1 MNKPLF
7 KLIYEEYLD
16 RNNKITGSW
25 SVYVNYM
32 GGDILLYNTFSE
44 EWAKIA
50 LKRLKDNWDSYVSC
64 FINDEDVPVMFERDD
79 AIYKM
84 EYVFPEQSCVVGLP
98 IEGNTHYAEYCP
110 QGQKFDYIHDTIFF
124 YKQGTCLVKAN
135 QLFMDGQLLLNCT
148 QLKQVCD
155 SIGQNFNALD
165 YDANKL
171 IQYIKN
177 TYSNVKCYVCGG
189 YSSYNIGGE

>member
-98 IEGNTHYAEYCP
+98 IEGNIHYAEYCP

-124 YKQGTCLVKAN
+124 YKQGTCLVKGN

-155 SIGQNFNALD
+155 NIGQNFSALD
-165 YDANKL
+165 YDADKL

-177 TYSNVKCYVCGG
+177 TYSGAKCYVCGG

>member
-32 GGDILLYNTFSE
+32 GEDILLYNTFSE

-98 IEGNTHYAEYCP
+98 IEGNIHYAEYCP

>member
-98 IEGNTHYAEYCP
+98 IEGNIHYAEYCP
-110 QGQKFDYIHDTIFF
+110 QGQKFDYIQDIIFF
-124 YKQGTCLVKAN
+124 YKQGTCLVKGN

>member
-16 RNNKITGSW
+16 RKNKITGSW
-25 SVYVNYM
+25 SVYVSYM

-98 IEGNTHYAEYCP
+98 IEGNIHYAEYCP
-110 QGQKFDYIHDTIFF
+110 QGQKFDYIQDIIFF

-155 SIGQNFNALD
+155 NIGQNFNALD